1 MPKASRRWRTSQQP
15 ISPSANGRRTC
26 ARCAWQRK
34 QPTATIHRIPRAKRI
49 PRKRNRRQD
58 KRCPQPR
65 RRALQE
71 SKPRQSGQER
81 SGRRRKGRS
90 RQHGKIEGV
99 AACARRGRGGARRA
113 GQEDS
118 VEEEEG
124 DRKRSGAVGVAGRP
138 AKRRTPYLTLRRL
151 IVILRISLSDPARS
165 RATRAP
171 ATEPSIASWSR
182 RRKPAPAASEID
194 ASNSC
199 PLLRPLPPFR
209 DAT

>member
-34 QPTATIHRIPRAKRI
+34 QPTATIQRIPRAKRS
-49 PRKRNRRQD
+49 PRKRSRLHD
-58 KRCPQPR
+58 KKSPKPR
-65 RRALQE
+65 RCALQK

-99 AACARRGRGGARRA
+99 AACARSYRAGARRRA

-118 VEEEEG
+118 VEEEG

-151 IVILRISLSDPARS
+151 IGDLENIVKRS
-165 RATRAP
+165 R
-171 ATEPSIASWSR
+171 EV
-182 RRKPAPAASEID
+182 
-194 ASNSC
+194 
-199 PLLRPLPPFR
+199 
-209 DAT
+209 